1 MLLPGFEVLSTV
13 SPRRTMLA
21 AGLIGLAYLAFVL
34 FYGRSMGHAES
45 VDLPSFWGG
54 AQLAFVHRQSPYD
67 LAALQNLLPASSSQ
81 HAYPFLYPPPALLVY
96 WPLCTCTYEQ
106 ARLAFLAL
114 NIVLTGAFIAL
125 FIGKVARLSL
135 RIDSVVVVVLT
146 LGVLACAPI
155 WYNLGYGQ
163 INLVV
168 ACLLCGVWFLA
179 RDEKPTA
186 AAVCLTLS
194 ILFKT
199 YPAILLPLLLIAG
212 QGKVVARTLLLLGL
226 AAGISFVVL
235 PQNVWAPWLR
245 DVVPQGGY
253 GKSPFGFGT
262 IEAQWNQSLS
272 GLMVRKFG
280 ARLPSTPSIARLFYG
295 VAAFL
300 LLGSL
305 AAVRKTKQLHPT
317 AAIDHAM
324 TLGILLIFLVSPLS
338 WEHHLVFVLPAV
350 LTLALTALREDSQQS
365 KSVRIAI
372 LCIAALLLVG
382 GRLVFYKFWL
392 VFALWSLA
400 LHMAFRYEPV
410 NVDAN
415 KREPKPS

>member
-1 MLLPGFEVLSTV
+1 
-13 SPRRTMLA
+13 MLA

-67 LAALQNLLPASSSQ
+67 LVALQNLLPAPSSQ

-96 WPLCTCTYEQ
+96 WPLCTCSYEQ

-114 NIVLTGAFIAL
+114 NIGLTGAFIAL

-135 RIDSVVVVVLT
+135 RIDSVVVAVLT

-155 WYNLGYGQ
+155 WYNLAYGQ

-226 AAGISFVVL
+226 AAGVSFLVL

-280 ARLPSTPSIARLFYG
+280 ARLPTSPFIAQVFYG
-295 VAAFL
+295 LATLL

-305 AAVRKTKQLHPT
+305 AAVRKAKQLHPN
-317 AAIDHAM
+317 AAVDHGM

-350 LTLALTALREDSQQS
+350 LTLALNALSEDNAQS
-365 KSVRIAI
+365 RLIKVIT
-372 LCIAALLLVG
+372 LCSATLMLLG
-382 GRLVFYKFWL
+382 GRAVFYKFWL
-392 VFALWSLA
+392 VLALWSLA
-400 LHMAFRYEPV
+400 MRVAFQPTL
-410 NVDAN
+410 
-415 KREPKPS
+415 REY